1 MFEQFLSN
9 SERVKR
15 QKKWP
20 FTKWILLP
28 GWRTSAPVKT
38 QVFREALREMWR
50 KRYLTHKEKK
60 IELHFA
66 ERRYYN
72 GQLCLLGSIYKGMNY
87 SVVLCY
93 WHNTGPHQSNPC
105 IKSANTINFSQA
117 FRERVSRCNFWT
129 AVNILKIIGHKPSP
143 SDSSSSSSF
152 SSASLSEPGGS
163 NSTVS
168 VKHDTS

>member
-1 MFEQFLSN
+1 MFEHFLSN
-9 SERVKR
+9 SERVKKEMTIHQMNFTPYEELLHLLRHRCSEKR
-15 QKKWP
+15 QGKCE
-20 FTKWILLP
+20 
-28 GWRTSAPVKT
+28 G
-38 QVFREALREMWR
+38 

-66 ERRYYN
+66 KRRYYN
-72 GQLCLLGSIYKGMNY
+72 GQLCLLGSICKGMNY

-93 WHNTGPHQSNPC
+93 WHNTGTHQSNSC
-105 IKSANTINFSQA
+105 IKSANIIIFSQA
-117 FRERVSRCNFWT
+117 FHERVSRCNFWT
-129 AVNILKIIGHKPSP
+129 AVNIFKIIGHKPSP

-168 VKHDTS
+168 VKHDTRL